1 MTYRNKNKAYE
12 GLIVYWLAMTIYDLT
27 VIFCKTYM
35 TYKTYKLYTRTY
47 DQMVQAAR
55 SGKQNIVE
63 GWLEKSFEG
72 TLKLLGVARASF
84 WELKEDLFDYL
95 RQNNLSVWNKEDSRI
110 LEIRRTI
117 DLPYKTYTSYTTY
130 KKNLGNDEA
139 LANLIITL
147 CSKESFLLDR
157 LIKSVEEKF
166 IREGGF
172 RENLFKKRRE
182 WQKQE
187 RNTL

>member
-1 MTYRNKNKAYE
+1 MTYKTYTNKNKSYE

-27 VIFCKTYM
+27 VIFTNRYIKS
-35 TYKTYKLYTRTY
+35 KKQK
-47 DQMVQAAR
+47 DQMDGAGR

-72 TLKLLGVARASF
+72 ILKLLGVARASF
-84 WELKEDLFDYL
+84 GELKEDLLDYL

-117 DLPYKTYTSYTTY
+117 DLPYKTYRSYTTY
-130 KKNLGNDEA
+130 TKNIGNDEA
-139 LANLIITL
+139 LANLLITL

-166 IREGGF
+166 IRQGGTYNF
-172 RENLFKKRRE
+172 F
-182 WQKQE
+182 QKLTFLP
-187 RNTL
+187 R